1 MPSGICAFCVGGE
14 SRCVARVDGKRLW
27 EKQEW
32 ESHTAWQR
40 FHTYYLGQSAPR
52 SVDAAWRRWKRE
64 QLEKRYM
71 GATQALQKALD
82 KLSTQRANG
91 TWRRWS
97 QGRDKDG
104 RRLLTTSGVPVPTWA
119 ERAEAY
125 DRHQA
130 RLEHE
135 ANRRKRRKAL
145 STALDKTIEALQ
157 AVDANGASFGQLA
170 TMLRAVVS
178 LSQSEFG
185 DLPAQEIRHSGAV
198 ASVQVQVGED
208 VDTDYIAGVLSVLA
222 EVGAIPPPPETLGDA
237 EDDALHSAPPDAE
250 ASSVSAADV
259 P

>member
-1 MPSGICAFCVGGE
+1 
-14 SRCVARVDGKRLW
+14 VARVDGQRLW

-40 FHTYYLGQSAPR
+40 FHTYYLSQSAPR
-52 SVDAAWRRWKRE
+52 SVDAAWRHWKRE

-71 GATQALQKALD
+71 GATRALQKALE

-91 TWRRWS
+91 TWRRWA
-97 QGRDKDG
+97 QGRGRDG
-104 RRLLTTSGVPVPTWA
+104 ARLRTADGKLVPTWA

-145 STALDKTIEALQ
+145 SAALDKTIEALQ
-157 AVDANGASFGQLA
+157 AVDATEASFGQLA

-185 DLPAQEIRHSGAV
+185 DLPAQEIRHSGTV

-222 EVGAIPPPPETLGDA
+222 EVGAIPAPPEASGYA
-237 EDDALHSAPPDAE
+237 ETDALHPAPSDPKTGGV
-250 ASSVSAADV
+250 SVTDV
-259 P
+259 S